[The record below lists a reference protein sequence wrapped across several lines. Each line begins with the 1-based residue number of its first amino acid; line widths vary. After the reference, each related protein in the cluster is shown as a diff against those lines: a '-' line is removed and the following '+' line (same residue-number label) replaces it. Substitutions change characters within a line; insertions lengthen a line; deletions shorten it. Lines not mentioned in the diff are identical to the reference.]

1 MLSLVKKFGW
11 QGGREMSDVFAEFEM
26 DLDALTIAMHEE
38 YTQVY
43 RQAQQIRHREN
54 ARPVA
59 RLVYRADAWLQRVS
73 ETVLASFA

>member
-1 MLSLVKKFGW
+1 
-11 QGGREMSDVFAEFEM
+11 MSDVFAEFEM
-26 DLDALTIAMHEE
+26 DLDALSIAMHEE
-38 YTQVY
+38 YTQAHH